1 MLWKWW
7 LGWLLVT
14 AIVMTVKLSHVENK
28 DLTARLAAG
37 VKLSQP
43 LQLKWSAKRRKYY
56 YQGNVLID
64 NNQIYLLIKPDS
76 DLSKA
81 YNVKLIGKLRLS
93 QQHQLAGKTL
103 YRRWWFEGEAM
114 PLPTVGVRSWLIE
127 VKQTILQQILLSLP
141 PDQAGLLA
149 GMVWGSKQGLSSY
162 FQNRLI
168 VTGVIH
174 VVVASGFNVML
185 LMSFVTNLLKGRLG
199 LWWVLLLSQ
208 VTVWLYVLM
217 VGFEP
222 PVVRAGLMSGL
233 IFLQVMTGR
242 VRQTLSAWWLVLCLS
257 LMIQPAW
264 LFSLSWQLSQFS
276 TLGIILFSN
285 RFQDWLEAVAV
296 QVKILP
302 KTVAGNLIDSL
313 ATTVSAQLL
322 VWPIIAYVFGRVS
335 LLGLLVNPLVLWV
348 VPLVTIVGMVLSWL
362 TVIWPGL
369 AGLYYWLLN
378 WPLSWFIGWVNLF
391 ADWQLPGVMLG
402 LQPSYFS
409 MIAYYLGVLGLAV
422 RLNRQPN
429 EI

>member
-1 MLWKWW
+1 
-7 LGWLLVT
+7 
-14 AIVMTVKLSHVENK
+14 MTVKLSHVENK

-56 YQGNVLID
+56 YQGSVLID

-114 PLPTVGVRSWLIE
+114 PLPTVGVRSWLID

-199 LWWVLLLSQ
+199 LWWVLFLSQ